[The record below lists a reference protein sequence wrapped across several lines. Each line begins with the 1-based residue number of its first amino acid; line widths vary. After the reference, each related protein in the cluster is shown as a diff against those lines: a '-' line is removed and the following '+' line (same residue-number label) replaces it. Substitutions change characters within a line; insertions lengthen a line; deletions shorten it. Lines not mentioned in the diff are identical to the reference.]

1 MLLSTSAVAQV
12 VTAFDDYFGAETF
25 TGTKSISVLD
35 NDIYPS
41 GVSLFIVEY
50 TNNTQMN
57 SPPRVRNNEIEIFS
71 PSIIGQDIIKYRICM
86 GNTCDTANVYVGMYP
101 FKNPRAIQDVFYVNS
116 FTAKALPVTEN
127 DIRSSGIALYLLRQ
141 PDHGVAWVKDNK
153 INYRPFN
160 LSFTID
166 SLDYRI
172 CLGINCSSARV
183 YIYSHQPNSRPV
195 LSDIPV
201 TLQEDESLTFS
212 ENTFQSAFNDP
223 DGDQLYQVKLV
234 SLPKNGILMLNNDTL
249 TAVQELSVSELNDFI
264 YIPYPDFNGS
274 DYLYWNASDG
284 QLEALSPAKVVFTVE
299 SVNDPPV
306 AVDDTELSLLEDD
319 ILTVYPLLNDYD
331 VDGDLL
337 QIVSATAQN
346 ATIDVY
352 DDHIIVKPA
361 TDFNGTLNINYRIT
375 DGEAFS
381 EALIIIDIM
390 PVNDPPVISDIFIET
405 HEDTPYEFHL
415 SDFLNVFSDPDGD
428 QMGLIQ
434 FTSLPSHG
442 ELLFN
447 NQPVSANEWLDVHTG
462 SLAFHPLSDFH
473 GSDNIDWNAS
483 DGELITV
490 SSAKIYIEIESVNDP
505 PVAVDDKELTMLED
519 DVLIVYPLLND
530 YDVDGDLLQIVS
542 ATSQNASAE
551 VNDDHIIIKP
561 AIDYNGTLTISYRIT
576 DGEAFS
582 EALIIIDVM
591 PVDDPPVISDIFIE
605 TNEDMP
611 YEFHLSDFLNA
622 FSDPD
627 GDPLGLIQFAN
638 LPDNGELLFN
648 NQRVSANEW
657 IDIHKGKLKYY
668 PDPDFNGTEAFQ
680 WQCMSGELT
689 SNIALVNI
697 KIHSVLETLIFY
709 EGFSPNGDQK
719 NDIWI
724 IEGIHEYPDNHVKIF
739 NRAGLLIFEISNY
752 DNISKVWSGETNH
765 YHFNSER
772 LAPNDVYYY
781 IVTLN
786 DHKPVKGS
794 VVLKR

>member
-86 GNTCDTANVYVGMYP
+86 GNTCDTANVYVGLYP
-101 FKNPRAIQDVFYVNS
+101 FKNPRAIPDVFYVNS
-116 FTAKALPVTEN
+116 ITTKALPVADN
-127 DIRSSGIALYLLRQ
+127 DIRSSGIALLLINQ
-141 PDHGVAWVKDNK
+141 PEHGLAWVNDNK
-153 INYRPFN
+153 INYLPFN
-160 LSFTID
+160 LAFTVD

-183 YIYSHQPNSRPV
+183 YIYSHQANSRPV

-201 TLQEDESLTFS
+201 TLQEDESFKFS
-212 ENTFQSAFNDP
+212 ENNFQSAFNDP
-223 DGDQLYQVKLV
+223 GGDQLYEVKLV
-234 SLPKNGILMLNNDTL
+234 SLPKNGILKLNNDTL
-249 TAVQELSVSELNDFI
+249 TAVQSLLVNDLNSLV
-264 YIPYPDFNGS
+264 YVPYPDYHGS

-299 SVNDPPV
+299 SVNDSPVAVDDTELSLLEDDVLTVYPLFNDYDVDGDLLRIVSAIVENASIEVYDDHIIVKPAPNFNGKLSISYRITDGDAFSEALIKIDVLPVNDPPVISDIFVETNEDTPYEFHLSDFMNVFSDPDGDPMGFIQFTSLPTNGELLFNNMPVSVYEWIDMQNGSLEFHPLLNFNGDLNISWNASDGKLNSSSSAKIIITVEPVNDPPV

-319 ILTVYPLLNDYD
+319 VLTVYPLFNDYD

-337 QIVSATAQN
+337 RIVSAIVEN
-346 ATIDVY
+346 ASIEVY

-361 TDFNGTLNINYRIT
+361 PNFNGKLSIRYRIT
-375 DGEAFS
+375 DGEAFA
-381 EALIIIDIM
+381 EAMIEIEVL
-390 PVNDPPVISDIFIET
+390 PVNDPPVISDIFVET
-405 HEDTPYEFHL
+405 NEDTPYELNL
-415 SDFLNVFSDPDGD
+415 SDFMNVFSDPDGD
-428 QMGLIQ
+428 PMGFIQ
-434 FTSLPSHG
+434 FASLPS
-442 ELLFN
+442 
-447 NQPVSANEWLDVHTG
+447 
-462 SLAFHPLSDFH
+462 
-473 GSDNIDWNAS
+473 
-483 DGELITV
+483 
-490 SSAKIYIEIESVNDP
+490 
-505 PVAVDDKELTMLED
+505 
-519 DVLIVYPLLND
+519 
-530 YDVDGDLLQIVS
+530 
-542 ATSQNASAE
+542 
-551 VNDDHIIIKP
+551 
-561 AIDYNGTLTISYRIT
+561 
-576 DGEAFS
+576 
-582 EALIIIDVM
+582 
-591 PVDDPPVISDIFIE
+591 
-605 TNEDMP
+605 
-611 YEFHLSDFLNA
+611 
-622 FSDPD
+622 
-627 GDPLGLIQFAN
+627 
-638 LPDNGELLFN
+638 NGELLFN
-648 NQRVSANEW
+648 NQSVSVNEW
-657 IDIHKGKLKYY
+657 LDIQNGKLKYH
-668 PDPDFNGTEAFQ
+668 PDPDFNGIEAFQ
-680 WQCMSGELT
+680 WVCMSGELT
-689 SNIALVNI
+689 SNVAFVNI

-724 IEGIHEYPDNHVKIF
+724 IDGIHEYPDNHVKIF

-765 YHFNSER
+765 YHFNSEK

-786 DHKPVKGS
+786 YHKPVKGS